1 MKLQTEQSQPNRIIF
16 RTPEFDAF
24 YNLLPSKVKEK
35 FEYVFNVVQSVR
47 NVSTKFV
54 KHLQSAK
61 DLYEMRISVGTN
73 EYRTILF
80 AIDHDNVIESTRI
93 ILLNGFLKK
102 STKDYKKQIEIAHKI
117 FKQIPI
123 MIQLD
128 ENKLAKLPTTN
139 QMLDE
144 KFGVDGTQER
154 EEFNAKALAWYYGT
168 LLRDRRREL
177 KLTQRQVAEKIGRE
191 QTYIARIERG
201 KADIQLSSF
210 FRIAAVLG
218 IQFIPTFIK

>member
-1 MKLQTEQSQPNRIIF
+1 
-16 RTPEFDAF
+16 
-24 YNLLPSKVKEK
+24 
-35 FEYVFNVVQSVR
+35 
-47 NVSTKFV
+47 
-54 KHLQSAK
+54 
-61 DLYEMRISVGTN
+61 
-73 EYRTILF
+73 
-80 AIDHDNVIESTRI
+80 
-93 ILLNGFLKK
+93 
-102 STKDYKKQIEIAHKI
+102 
-117 FKQIPI
+117 

-144 KFGVDGTQER
+144 KFGVDGTPER

-177 KLTQRQVAEKIGRE
+177 KLTQRQVADKIGRE
-191 QTYIARIERG
+191 QTYIARVERG